1 MRALTPRI
9 QGQEDHV
16 CETWEPNPQQN
27 QPPALG
33 MLSAKLFEAIGDLT
47 KKKISHLAN
56 IEIPQM
62 ADVSGGFVLFTGS
75 G

>member
-1 MRALTPRI
+1 MRALTPAI
-9 QGQEDHV
+9 QGQQDHV

-33 MLSAKLFEAIGDLT
+33 MLSGQLT
-47 KKKISHLAN
+47 NKKIGHLAN

-62 ADVSGGFVLFTGS
+62 ADVSAGFLSYTGCA
-75 G
+75 